1 LVPSQS
7 KEVIV
12 AHGHGNILAIHKATV
27 EITKETHLSRS
38 GDCIIAVGANKGM
51 DALSLKFKENL
62 RKDDAKII
70 ILVEAGG
77 VAEIINAC
85 GSSRLILAHLTDI
98 VIRKSSY
105 ICSRTLAIHADKSA
119 DELSRDL
126 VKKLRNPEQ
135 KVKISL
141 IVKSQ

>member
-1 LVPSQS
+1 
-7 KEVIV
+7 
-12 AHGHGNILAIHKATV
+12 
-27 EITKETHLSRS
+27 
-38 GDCIIAVGANKGM
+38 
-51 DALSLKFKENL
+51 LSLKFKENL